1 MTISKETESLDV
13 PWEKGYE
20 YSQEGHMSEEDLQ
33 LLITL
38 DDPWNARE
46 WDTFYNRQAEK
57 TVAYWPGRGDTTIEQ
72 KPAAPK

>member
-13 PWEKGYE
+13 PWEKEYG

-38 DDPWNARE
+38 DDP
-46 WDTFYNRQAEK
+46 
-57 TVAYWPGRGDTTIEQ
+57 
-72 KPAAPK
+72 

>member
-1 MTISKETESLDV
+1 MTISKETESLYV
-13 PWEKGYE
+13 PWEKEYG

-46 WDTFYNRQAEK
+46 CDTFYNRQAEK
-57 TVAYWPGRGDTTIEQ
+57 TGAYWPGRSDTTIE
-72 KPAAPK
+72 